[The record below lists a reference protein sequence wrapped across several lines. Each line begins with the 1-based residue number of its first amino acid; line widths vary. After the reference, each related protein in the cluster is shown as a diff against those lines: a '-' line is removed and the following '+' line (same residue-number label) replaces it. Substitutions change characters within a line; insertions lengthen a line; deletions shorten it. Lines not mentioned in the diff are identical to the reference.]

1 MTILLLWAVTA
12 AVASATLVPLARRAA
27 FALRAIDVPD
37 ERHLHGRTTARLGGL
52 AVFGAFALVV
62 VVLLVAGRMD
72 GPGGAPN
79 KLSLPIFFGSAFLV
93 LGAGAIDDVRRLR
106 AHVKLAVEL
115 GAALIVVYGGNIRI
129 TGISSPGGVVEL
141 GWLAGPFTILWIILV
156 TNAINLVD
164 GIDGLAA
171 GTSILALGSV
181 AIIAHG
187 FDLGT
192 VAVLA
197 AVLAGACAGFL
208 VHNFHPATIF
218 LGDSGSLFIGFSI
231 GVLSSYARAK
241 GTTGAITIATLLIV
255 ALPLG
260 DTLSSIGRR
269 YFKGLA
275 AHRLS
280 SHVAGLGRIFTPD
293 NNHLHHRLLRAGLGH
308 RGATYALYLIQA
320 IACAYAIYLLVR

>member
-1 MTILLLWAVTA
+1 MTILVLWAVTA

-27 FALRAIDVPD
+27 FALGAIDVPD

-52 AVFGAFALVV
+52 AVFGAFTLV
-62 VVLLVAGRMD
+62 VVLLGVTGRLD
-72 GPGGAPN
+72 ASSSAAPSV
-79 KLSLPIFFGSAFLV
+79 SLPIFFGSTLLV
-93 LGAGAIDDVRRLR
+93 LGAGALDDVKRLR
-106 AHVKLAVEL
+106 AHVKLAVEI

-129 TGISSPGGVVEL
+129 TGISSPGGVLEL
-141 GWLAGPFTILWIILV
+141 GWLAGPFTVLWIVLV

-187 FDLGT
+187 FDFTT
-192 VAVLA
+192 VALLA

-275 AHRLS
+275 AHSLR
-280 SHVAGLGRIFTPD
+280 SHLAGVGRIFTPD

-308 RGATYALYLIQA
+308 RGSTYALYLIQA